1 MNRDQIEGGGKD
13 FAGRAQQAAGDMGDD
28 AKMKV
33 QGAARQ
39 AAGKIQHT
47 YGDAVD
53 AVRDFTERKPF
64 GALALGVGIGVLIGT
79 FLLARRNDD

>member
-1 MNRDQIEGGGKD
+1 MNRDQIEGGVKD
-13 FAGRAQQAAGDMGDD
+13 LAGRAQQAAGAMGDD

-33 QGAARQ
+33 EGAARE
-39 AAGKIQHT
+39 AAGKVQKT

-53 AVRDFTERKPF
+53 AVREFTERKPF